1 MCEFDALCITTNN
14 SEMLQ
19 REVWQVSV
27 QSSQHI
33 QHCHIVTRPV
43 VPAVLTCNEILASLL
58 STDCWFFAL
67 VVLILSAV

>member
-1 MCEFDALCITTNN
+1 MNLMRSAASTN
-14 SEMLQ
+14 SEMIQ
-19 REVWQVSV
+19 SVVWQVSV
-27 QSSQHI
+27 HSSQHI

-43 VPAVLTCNEILASLL
+43 VPAVLICSEILASLP